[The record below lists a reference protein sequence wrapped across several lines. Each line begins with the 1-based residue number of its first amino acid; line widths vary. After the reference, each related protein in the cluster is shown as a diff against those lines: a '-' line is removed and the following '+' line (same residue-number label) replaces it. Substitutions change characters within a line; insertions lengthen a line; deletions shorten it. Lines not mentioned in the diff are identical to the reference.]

1 MVTNGGQEALFLM
14 VQSIIDKDNEIILPE
29 PNYNT
34 YKDAINFAGGIR
46 IGVPTKRE
54 ESFRADPNLVEE
66 AVTPRTRAI
75 VLASPNNPS
84 GAVISPEDHRAFVAI
99 AERHDLKILSDEIY
113 DFFVY
118 DNLEHLSPATLP
130 GARERTITLNAV
142 SKMYAMTGWRTGWL
156 VGDAAL
162 IQPIKRLKAAL
173 NGGTSLVSQLGAL
186 SALQTDDSVPLEMKK
201 ALERRRAIVMQGL
214 DRISI
219 PYGIPQG
226 GQFIFA
232 DIGRLEMGSLA
243 FCEWILENTQVLLYP
258 GATYGID
265 FDDSLRITFLQ
276 NESKLEEAMNRI
288 EELFKKEGL
297 C

>member
-1 MVTNGGQEALFLM
+1 
-14 VQSIIDKDNEIILPE
+14 
-29 PNYNT
+29 
-34 YKDAINFAGGIR
+34 
-46 IGVPTKRE
+46 
-54 ESFRADPNLVEE
+54 
-66 AVTPRTRAI
+66 
-75 VLASPNNPS
+75 
-84 GAVISPEDHRAFVAI
+84 
-99 AERHDLKILSDEIY
+99 
-113 DFFVY
+113 
-118 DNLEHLSPATLP
+118 
-130 GARERTITLNAV
+130 
-142 SKMYAMTGWRTGWL
+142 
-156 VGDAAL
+156 
-162 IQPIKRLKAAL
+162 LKAAL